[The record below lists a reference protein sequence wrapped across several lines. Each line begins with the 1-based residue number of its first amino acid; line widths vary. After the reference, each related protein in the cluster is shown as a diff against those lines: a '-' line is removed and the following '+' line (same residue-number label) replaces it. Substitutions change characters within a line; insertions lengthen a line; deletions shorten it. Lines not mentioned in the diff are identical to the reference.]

1 MNSRTGLGRFLVYR
15 YYIIC
20 YHEKLIWGVIL
31 SNLLALFNQF
41 EPKLKKYSFILTRSL
56 EDSEDLLSEVKI
68 KIFEKYDSTVID
80 HFYSWSKT
88 VMRNTHY
95 DEIRKKYV
103 KDSRGESIRVNE
115 QDINDFYEYD
125 KEGRKTELNS
135 QKRAQSEE
143 DLKKISN
150 IVSRDDN
157 YYKDRY
163 QTTMKLIFDLPSNQR
178 EALMLHAEGYSYG
191 EIAENLNIAKGTV
204 MSTLC
209 RAREKLTELLIND
222 KDQNND

>member
-1 MNSRTGLGRFLVYR
+1 MYR

-20 YHEKLIWGVIL
+20 YHENLIWGVIL
-31 SNLLALFNQF
+31 SNLVALFNQF

-95 DEIRKKYV
+95 DEIRKKYI
-103 KDSRGESIRVNE
+103 KDSDGESIRVYE

-135 QKRAQSEE
+135 QKKAQSEE

-178 EALMLHAEGYSYG
+178 EALMLHAEGYSYE
-191 EIAENLNIAKGTV
+191 EIAEKLNIAKGTV